1 MLIETLQLLRNQR
14 EQGFDETSAHE
25 SFSTIPGAY
34 KTLRLQLKQ
43 DGSIHSIEPF
53 LKEDKPAFWTLQKG
67 TSAKDKRFP
76 ALRLE
81 FPLIKLEA
89 NAAEWELLE
98 KVRHKSSDQKVID
111 QIRECLDSFLDRPEK
126 NPQDYWIAW
135 KEKAEPILAWDDEGN
150 AKEIIRLKACVK
162 AFGKFTGFSML
173 GDSDK
178 KKLAEQRKKLA
189 ERASEL
195 LVESV
200 RRSLPRFSDKDV
212 IEALIHLV
220 VGKRDKKNGKIE
232 SVQLCIDYYDP
243 DSPTTIYTRAMHPE
257 VKNRLPCSTISGT
270 CSLTGEEKP
279 LVTKFAPW
287 QAKLFVQSI
296 YSKNEDSPCNA
307 RYGHVGL
314 AGFPISEQL
323 ARWMTSGLDQMT
335 DAARE
340 GKTWAKLYNGK
351 YNREGRREEQDLL
364 LVYPSFPVGELRL
377 IDVFKPIGRDRDEE
391 DEKQQR
397 FEVLA
402 EGLCARLRSAARFPQ
417 DVPPYLQVLL
427 VRKVSPGQIQL
438 SFSDCPTIEHFEEA
452 LSAWE
457 TSAKNLPP
465 TLKVPLPSKSAANGI
480 GWFFPRLLFPEEIS
494 RLLMHQWMRDGTESS
509 RVEAPSIGMVF
520 DLFLRKP
527 GIWQG
532 HAERLLEI
540 TLTHTTTLL
549 ASAGHLLHKYA
560 RGDSKHWPNKWH
572 EFVPMAA
579 TRKPDTKK
587 PDPRYHFAMT
597 VSLIGSLLHA
607 MNSTANDY
615 MNQSAFLVGKLLAM
629 MDELHK
635 CYCIAVR
642 DGDIPNTLIGNGL
655 LGRAAE
661 SPARAIEELL
671 DRSRIYLGW
680 AKTAEIGAAKTE
692 QARIAV
698 HSARK
703 VLRLAGPLAEQLHAA
718 DNLEGELPPVRK
730 AHLFL
735 GYLTP
740 VLGKEPEANNDGHDG
755 SADETV

>member
-1 MLIETLQLLRNQR
+1 
-14 EQGFDETSAHE
+14 
-25 SFSTIPGAY
+25 
-34 KTLRLQLKQ
+34 LRLQLKQ

-53 LKEDKPAFWTLQKG
+53 PKEDIPAFWTLQKG
-67 TSAKDKRFP
+67 TSAKAERFP
-76 ALRLE
+76 ALRLI
-81 FPLIKLEA
+81 FPLIKLDA
-89 NAAEWELLE
+89 NATEWELLE
-98 KVRHKSSDQKVID
+98 KVRHKSSGQEVID
-111 QIRECLDSFLDRPEK
+111 QIRECLGGFLDRPER

-135 KEKAEPILAWDDEGN
+135 KEKAEPILAWNDEDIAN
-150 AKEIIRLKACVK
+150 PIARLRTCVE
-162 AFGKFTGFSML
+162 AFGKFTGFAAL
-173 GDSDK
+173 EAPDK
-178 KKLAEQRKKLA
+178 KMLAEQA
-189 ERASEL
+189 ERTCERL
-195 LVESV
+195 MESV
-200 RRSLPRFSDKDV
+200 RRSLPRFSDKDE
-212 IEALIHLV
+212 IETLIHLV
-220 VGKRDKKNGKIE
+220 VGKRVKKHGTVERID

-243 DSPTTIYTRAMHPE
+243 DSLGTIYTRTMHPE
-257 VKNRLPCSTISGT
+257 VKKRLPSSTICGT
-270 CSLTGEEKP
+270 CALTGEEKP

-287 QAKLFVQSI
+287 RAKLFVQSI
-296 YSKNEDSPCNA
+296 YSKNEDAPCNA
-307 RYGHVGL
+307 RYGFAGL
-314 AGFPISEQL
+314 VGFPISEQL

-340 GKTWAKLYNGK
+340 GKTWARLYNGK
-351 YNREGRREEQDLL
+351 YNRDGKREEQDLL
-364 LVYPSFPVGELRL
+364 LVYPSFPVSELQL
-377 IDVFKPIGRDRDEE
+377 IDVFKPRIGRDHDEE

-402 EGLCARLRSAARFPQ
+402 ESLCTRLRSAARSPQ

-438 SFSDCPTIEHFEEA
+438 AFSDCPTIEHFEKA
-452 LSAWE
+452 LRAWE
-457 TSAKNLPP
+457 ASAKNLPP
-465 TLKVPLPSKSAANGI
+465 TLKVPLPSKSTANGI
-480 GWFFPRLLFPEEIS
+480 GWFSPRLLFPEEIS
-494 RLLMHQWMRDGTESS
+494 RLLMHQWIRNGTESS
-509 RVEAPSIGMVF
+509 RVESPSVGMVF

-527 GIWQG
+527 GVWQG

-540 TLTHTTTLL
+540 TLARTSTLL

-560 RGDSKHWPNKWH
+560 RGDPKHWPNKWH
-572 EFVPMAA
+572 EFVPMTTAG
-579 TRKPDTKK
+579 KPDAKK
-587 PDPRYHFAMT
+587 PDPRYHFAKT
-597 VSLIGSLLHA
+597 LSLIGSLLYA

-635 CYCIAVR
+635 CYCIVVR
-642 DGDIPNTLIGNGL
+642 EGDIPNALIGNGL

-740 VLGKEPEANNDGHDG
+740 VLSKETEANNDGRVG
-755 SADETV
+755 SIDETV